1 MATIPDP
8 AVTDWVP
15 IWNPLTQ
22 GPTGPQGPQG
32 PQGPAG
38 AIPPNTAFIDVD
50 NHFTVGQHI
59 SGDVT
64 ITSNF
69 YEKGRT
75 TAIGEWIDFTPVL
88 SANSG
93 TVTINNNIA
102 CNYTLIGNTMIINF
116 YLGITLS
123 AAPTVL
129 NLNIPGGFVSA
140 SHGIGIFMDNLGKAG
155 FLYAPFTNTTLGM
168 YRDATGTSA
177 WPAGIT
183 TIGGSIPFKVS

>member
-38 AIPPNTAFIDVD
+38 TIPPNTAFIDVD

-75 TAIGEWIDFTPVL
+75 TPLGHWIDFAPVVTT
-88 SANSG
+88 NSG
-93 TVTINNNIA
+93 TVTVTNNITTR
-102 CNYTLIGNTMIINF
+102 YTLIGNTMIINF
-116 YLGITLS
+116 YWGISLS
-123 AAPTVL
+123 ATPTVVNL
-129 NLNIPGGFVSA
+129 NLPGGFA
-140 SHGIGIFMDNLGKAG
+140 SQGHSVGIFMDNLGKTG
-155 FLYAPFTNTTLGM
+155 FLYSPFTSAVLGM
-168 YRDATGTSA
+168 YRDSIGSSA
-177 WPAGIT
+177 WPTGVT
-183 TIGGSIPFKVS
+183 SIGGSIPIQIG